1 VGLSDI
7 AGALGIGGGASQE
20 PAVRRPVAVVSF
32 AAAGGGGGD
41 LGGLAG
47 AAASAVGAAGLG
59 SAASAAAG
67 ALGIGGGGADDPWAR
82 CLVSVTVDCGVAS
95 SVDSAEIRL
104 AAVEGAPDVSVG
116 DAGTVALGYSDADP
130 QVVFTGEIA
139 SVERDVEGATRLV
152 ATNGGAALAA
162 LRFESSY
169 EQQSAGD
176 VVRDAASRASVDTG
190 TIADGATLPFLAV
203 DGTRSAWRSLA
214 ALARANGAIAFFT
227 ADAKLAVA
235 TAATGD
241 PAQTFTYGVDVL
253 SLEAA
258 QERPGVGA
266 VTAVGDGAAG
276 GHGTDA
282 WSWLVKDSSSVS
294 GSAGTGD
301 PARMAQDGALRT
313 GEAAGSAASGISALA
328 ALLDARGRAVVPGAP
343 AVGVGTT
350 IAIGEAPTDELNGS
364 FLVLRVRHTFSKRGG
379 FRSAIEFSKVGA
391 AAGGGAGGLLAAAGS
406 LL

>member
-1 VGLSDI
+1 MPGGRIVGLSDI

-20 PAVRRPVAVVSF
+20 PAVRRPVAAVSF
-32 AAAGGGGGD
+32 GAAGGGGG

-47 AAASAVGAAGLG
+47 
-59 SAASAAAG
+59 AAG

-82 CLVSVTVDCGVAS
+82 CLVAVTVDCGVAS
-95 SVDSAEIRL
+95 SVDTADIRL
-104 AAVEGAPDVSVG
+104 ASVEGAPDVSVG
-116 DAGTVALGYSDADP
+116 DAGTVALGYSGADP

-139 SVERDVEGATRLV
+139 SVERDVEGTIRLV

-162 LRFESSY
+162 LRIESSY

-176 VVRDAASRASVDTG
+176 IVRDAASRASVDTDSI
-190 TIADGATLPFLAV
+190 TDGATLPFLAL
-203 DGTRSAWRSLA
+203 DGTRSAWRNLA
-214 ALARANGAIAFFT
+214 ALARANGAIAFF
-227 ADAKLAVA
+227 APDGKL
-235 TAATGD
+235 TFAAAETGD

-276 GHGTDA
+276 SHGTDA
-282 WSWLVKDSSSVS
+282 WSWLVKDSSSVT
-294 GSAGTGD
+294 GSAGSGD

-313 GEAAGSAASGISALA
+313 GDAAGSAASGISALA

-343 AVGVGTT
+343 AVGVGST
-350 IAIGEAPTDELNGS
+350 IAIADAPSDDLNGM
-364 FLVLRVRHTFSKRGG
+364 FLVLRVRHAFSKRAG